1 MKRKTKKEL
10 EQEILELKQDIY
22 YLVSPKSKFI
32 DKAKV
37 NFKWNI
43 IFDMEN
49 NIWSGNLNLQI
60 FCCIINFYYICS
72 KLELIRMAFEK
83 GKEKTGGRQVGSIN
97 KLTKTVKERV
107 LEVFNELQDD
117 PKANMLN
124 WAKEEPTEFYKIAAK
139 LIPADIN
146 AKVEG
151 KIITVT
157 VPD

>member
-1 MKRKTKKEL
+1 MGFKKGEPRPENAGRKE
-10 EQEILELKQDIY
+10 
-22 YLVSPKSKFI
+22 
-32 DKAKV
+32 
-37 NFKWNI
+37 
-43 IFDMEN
+43 
-49 NIWSGNLNLQI
+49 
-60 FCCIINFYYICS
+60 
-72 KLELIRMAFEK
+72 
-83 GKEKTGGRQVGSIN
+83 GSIN

-146 AKVEG
+146 AKVDG